1 MSKNRTEESPIIDN
15 SLSKKKIF
23 IYSTLF
29 IFAGGF
35 LGLGIDR
42 LFVHKVN
49 ADDDCVSEY
58 EFINPEPD
66 CETYSEKAQQLANL
80 QSELEKRVKSFEK
93 TPGVKRVAVFSR
105 DMVTQRFV
113 GVNENEYFY
122 MASLLKVP
130 LVIGWY
136 KLAEVEP
143 GVLDKKIIYKGDPD
157 LYNEQNIPPNEKL
170 QVGRVYSMKELIS
183 SAIIYSDNTAAQILL
198 DNLPKNFIDRIL
210 AALSL
215 QFKGPDGVYENI
227 ITAKSYA
234 NVFRVL
240 YNSSYLT
247 REYSN
252 EALNVLT
259 KSTYSDGILAV
270 SGKDKVAHKFGERTT
285 LYPDGLEVKQL
296 HECGLVYANK
306 GKEPFT
312 FCIMTEGNDY
322 NQLKMVIQ
330 ETAKTIYKGI
340 SG

>member
-1 MSKNRTEESPIIDN
+1 MSKVRQEIEVDEAHL
-15 SLSKKKIF
+15 LSKKKIILYTAIF
-23 IYSTLF
+23 V
-29 IFAGGF
+29 FAGGAF
-35 LGLGIDR
+35 GVGVDR
-42 LFVHKVN
+42 LFFHHVS
-49 ADDDCVSEY
+49 ADNDCTSKY

-66 CETYSEKAQQLANL
+66 CETYSEKAQQLTNL
-80 QSELEKRVKSFEK
+80 QDKLEKQVKDFEK

-105 DMVTQRFV
+105 DLVTQRFI

-143 GVLDKKIIYKGDPD
+143 GVLDKKIVYNGTPD
-157 LYNEQNIPPNEKL
+157 LYKEQNVPPNEKL
-170 QVGRVYSMKELIS
+170 QVGRVYSIRDLIS
-183 SAIIYSDNTAAQILL
+183 SAIIYSDNTAAQILM
-198 DNLPKNFIDRIL
+198 DNLPKNLIDRIL
-210 AALSL
+210 SALSL

-252 EALNVLT
+252 EALDVLT
-259 KSTYSDGILAV
+259 KSTYSEGILVV
-270 SGKDKVAHKFGERTT
+270 SGKDKVAHKFGERTSI
-285 LYPDGLEVKQL
+285 YPDGTEIKQL
-296 HECGLVYANK
+296 HECGLVYSNK

-312 FCIMTEGNDY
+312 FCIMTEGDDY
-322 NQLKMVIQ
+322 NQLKKVIQ
-330 ETAKTIYKGI
+330 EIAKTIYKGI